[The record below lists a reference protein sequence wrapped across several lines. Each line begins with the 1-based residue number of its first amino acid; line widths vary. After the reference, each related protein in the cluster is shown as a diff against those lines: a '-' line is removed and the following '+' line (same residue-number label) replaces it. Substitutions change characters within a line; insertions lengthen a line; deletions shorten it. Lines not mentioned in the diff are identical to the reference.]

1 VRIVDVNQLLTLPSS
16 LLKVPAHVFEVYLC
30 GVKPRDL
37 DTDWP
42 EEASCF
48 ACEYNNYRHIILYVM
63 FAGCYSYEILS

>member
-1 VRIVDVNQLLTLPSS
+1 MRIVDVNQLLTLPSS

-48 ACEYNNYRHIILYVM
+48 ACEYNNIDNRHYI
-63 FAGCYSYEILS
+63 